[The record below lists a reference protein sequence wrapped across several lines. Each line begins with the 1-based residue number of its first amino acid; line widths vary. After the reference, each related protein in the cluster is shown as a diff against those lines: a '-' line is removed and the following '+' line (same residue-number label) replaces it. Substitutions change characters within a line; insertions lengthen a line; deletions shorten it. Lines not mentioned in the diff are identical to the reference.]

1 MNDKKLLYEQLEKL
15 KKEIA
20 KLDNFINN
28 CPDDKLIMRHQQNG
42 SYKYAV
48 KKKDEDGVLRQ
59 HYLNRNQMQQAE
71 LLAKRDYAIA
81 CKKDKQNE
89 KWFIEQTLAHENR
102 ESDAKKLLLSKPGIA
117 QLVVPMLKV
126 HDDYV
131 TEWQNADYVRSTF
144 HPEHLIVPTL
154 VPDLYVR
161 SKSEE
166 IITNFLVQK
175 SIPFRYE
182 EVNKIGKYE
191 LCPDFTCMNPRTHEI
206 FYLEHYGKVDD
217 PGYMADQKWRE
228 ELYRKI
234 GVYPWKN
241 LLITTEAENQ
251 PLDVRWLEQ
260 IVNYYLL

>member
-1 MNDKKLLYEQLEKL
+1 MIDKVFVSEQLEQL

-20 KLDNFINN
+20 NLDNFIAN
-28 CPDDKLIMRHQQNG
+28 CPDCKLITRRQQNG
-42 SYKYAV
+42 SYKYAL

-59 HYLNRNQMQQAE
+59 HYLNRDQMQLAK

-81 CKKDKQNE
+81 CRKDKQNE
-89 KWFIEQTLAHENR
+89 KWFLEQTLAHEER
-102 ESDAKKLLLSKPGIA
+102 ESEAEKLLLSKPGIA
-117 QLVVPMLKV
+117 QLVIPTLKV
-126 HDDYV
+126 YDDYV
-131 TEWQNADYVRSTF
+131 TEWQNADYVRSNY
-144 HPEHLIVPTL
+144 HPEHLIIPTI
-154 VPDLYVR
+154 VRDLYVR

-217 PGYMADQKWRE
+217 PGYMADQRRRE
-228 ELYRKI
+228 DLYRKI

-241 LLITTEAENQ
+241 LLITTEAENR
-251 PLDVRWLEQ
+251 PLDIRWLEQ
-260 IVNYYLL
+260 IANYYLL